1 MSASR
6 GFSLLELLITLAL
19 FSVVMAIAIPSLG
32 PAIERHSVLAD
43 TRTLLR
49 VVRLARQVAVTS
61 GKRVTICPVDSAQ
74 RCTSDWSR
82 RVAAFTDQD
91 NDEQIG
97 DNDRILYH
105 WGQEHRSVLRWRGF
119 GSGYLR
125 ISHRGH
131 SAENGSFTLCPP
143 GGSVQMARQ
152 LVVNRVGRA
161 YISQD
166 RDNDGIVEYG
176 NNTEPSC

>member
-1 MSASR
+1 MRAAR
-6 GFSLLELLITLAL
+6 GFSLLELLITLAAL
-19 FSVVMAIAIPSLG
+19 SVVLTIAMPRLG
-32 PAIERHSVLAD
+32 PAIERHTVLAD

-49 VVRLARQVAVTS
+49 VVRLARQAAVTT
-61 GKRVTICPVDSAQ
+61 GKRVTICPVDGAQ

-82 RVAAFTDQD
+82 RIAAFTDQD
-91 NDEQIG
+91 NDRQVG

-125 ISHRGH
+125 FSQRGLA
-131 SAENGSFTLCPP
+131 AENGSFTLCPP
-143 GGSVQMARQ
+143 GGSETLARQ

-176 NNTEPSC
+176 NNKEPSC